1 MEKFT
6 TYKAL
11 AALSTVCL
19 LVITGTQV
27 SRVFQK
33 ANPAESQLDKTIFD
47 IKNTRDKALKEIEA
61 VRKES
66 LNSLKNIPENNSST
80 YWLVLKGK
88 ISQYAG
94 YSWQIPVGSKKE
106 CETTKDLALT
116 KVQWDG
122 AGPNALS
129 GICLKG
135 K

>member
-1 MEKFT
+1 MI
-6 TYKAL
+6 L
-11 AALSTVCL
+11 C
-19 LVITGTQV
+19 I
-27 SRVFQK
+27 
-33 ANPAESQLDKTIFD
+33 
-47 IKNTRDKALKEIEA
+47 
-61 VRKES
+61 RKYP
-66 LNSLKNIPENNSST
+66 KNIPKNNSST

-106 CETTKDLALT
+106 CETTKIQALT
-116 KVQWDG
+116 KVEWDG